1 MTMIKTLATKMV
13 AILALIALLAPPATA
28 QGLSAGDMA
37 LAFAS
42 TPTAARSMSAVEM
55 DETEGAALPVFVAAA
70 IGAALRQ
77 VTQKAAVSIARNNT
91 TAPGV
96 YIHASTRQQAQ
107 QIANAASGGNKP
119 GIRREVHTPTPTNP
133 VQYKHYHSAGSKAHI
148 TWGSPKR

>member
-1 MTMIKTLATKMV
+1 MNMITRLATK
-13 AILALIALLAPPATA
+13 LLATLSIVGMLSTPAAA
-28 QGLSAGDMA
+28 QGLNTSDMA
-37 LAFAS
+37 LAFGQAPQ
-42 TPTAARSMSAVEM
+42 TARSMSAVEM
-55 DETEGAALPVFVAAA
+55 DETEGAALPVFFAAA
-70 IGAALRQ
+70 IGAVARQ
-77 VTQKAAVSIARNNT
+77 VTQRAAVSIARNNT

-133 VQYKHYHSAGSKAHI
+133 VQYKHYHSTGSKAHI